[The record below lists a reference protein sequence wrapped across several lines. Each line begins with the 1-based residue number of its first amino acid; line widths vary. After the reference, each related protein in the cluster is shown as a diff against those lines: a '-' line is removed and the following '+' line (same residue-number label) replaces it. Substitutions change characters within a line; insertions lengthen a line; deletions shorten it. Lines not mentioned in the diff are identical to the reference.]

1 MVNHRKTAIVS
12 IAKYY
17 LINLLFLICDELIL
31 PLQSVNRKSIS
42 KQRKVENKLKI
53 EGKKK
58 RKENQT
64 KMSLVPWL
72 YSQSGACIYF
82 SINSQ
87 AY

>member
-1 MVNHRKTAIVS
+1 MVNNRKTAIVS

-17 LINLLFLICDELIL
+17 LINLLFLICNELIL
-31 PLQSVNRKSIS
+31 PLQAVNRKGIS
-42 KQRKVENKLKI
+42 KQRKVKNKLKI
-53 EGKKK
+53 ERKKI
-58 RKENQT
+58 KEKQT

>member
-1 MVNHRKTAIVS
+1 MVNHRKTAIVF

-53 EGKKK
+53 EGKKELK
-58 RKENQT
+58 KTRPK
-64 KMSLVPWL
+64 
-72 YSQSGACIYF
+72 
-82 SINSQ
+82 
-87 AY
+87 

>member
-1 MVNHRKTAIVS
+1 MVNNRKTAIVS

-17 LINLLFLICDELIL
+17 LINLLFLICNELIL
-31 PLQSVNRKSIS
+31 PLQAVNRKGIS
-42 KQRKVENKLKI
+42 KQRKVKNKLKI
-53 EGKKK
+53 ERKKI
-58 RKENQT
+58 KEKQT

-72 YSQSGACIYF
+72 YSQSGACIYL